1 MNDAYVE
8 LVPRYGYPALVLV
21 LVGAAFGLPLP
32 ATLLLIGE
40 GAYASTEGLNLSVL
54 LALSLASVVAGD
66 FAGYW
71 AGRLGGPVLLSRAS
85 RWLKVSRGGT
95 GTWQASLDRWGGL
108 TVFLTRFLLS
118 PLGPAVNIVAGV
130 ERYRFRSFAFYD
142 VAGEIVWV
150 VLYAG
155 LGYGLGSAAVALAG
169 ILGDVSAALAILVI
183 VAGVLAY
190 LAHEIAERHHR
201 RLLAT
206 PTDSTPV
213 NDLEAKSPG

>member
-1 MNDAYVE
+1 M
-8 LVPRYGYPALVLV
+8 
-21 LVGAAFGLPLP
+21 
-32 ATLLLIGE
+32 
-40 GAYASTEGLNLSVL
+40 
-54 LALSLASVVAGD
+54 VAGD

-95 GTWQASLDRWGGL
+95 STWRASLDRWGGL

-155 LGYGLGSAAVALAG
+155 LGSAAVALAG
-169 ILGDVSAALAILVI
+169 ILGDVSAALAILVL
-183 VAGVLAY
+183 VAGLLAY
-190 LAHEIAERHHR
+190 LAHEMAERHHR
-201 RLLAT
+201 RLLGIPA
-206 PTDSTPV
+206 DSTAA